1 MGVVVQRGVQGRAR
15 AAARAD
21 EELPGRG
28 GDAGRRD
35 GGRRPVGR
43 RWAAVLGAVLALGS
57 VTACTP
63 EGPDPDVA
71 AEALAEALTTG
82 TFDGV
87 PITGATAEEAA
98 AQRTAAFEGLAPW
111 QPTVT
116 AAEAEVTKDE
126 PDQATA
132 TLTFTWDVDASDTDW
147 TYETTARLTRGEE
160 EWTAAWSTYLLARDL
175 VPGETLAV
183 RRTPAARADVLGA
196 GGEPIVTSRDVFR
209 IGIDKTRV
217 AAPEQPAAAE
227 GLATALEMDPVAYAA
242 QVAAAGEKA
251 FVQAIVVRSG
261 DPAYDPGALGE
272 LPGVNVVA
280 GTLPLAPTRRFAR
293 PLLGTVGE
301 ATAEIVEE
309 SQGAVA
315 AGDVAGLSGLQRQ
328 YDAQLRGLP
337 GLAVVAVAAEGG
349 AERELFRSEP
359 VAGQPLVTT
368 LDVRLQDAAES
379 ILEPIEVPSAIVA
392 LRPSTGDVLVAASG
406 PGSAGL
412 STATVGK
419 YAPGSTLKVATSLA
433 LLRAGL
439 TPDSTLSCP
448 PTVAVEGRE
457 FRNYPGYPASAIGD
471 IPLRSALANSCNT
484 AFIGARDQVP
494 QEALASA
501 AASLGLGAAADVG
514 FPAFLGSVPAESE
527 GTDHA
532 ASMIGQGRTE
542 ASPLAMA
549 RVAASVGA
557 GALVT
562 PRLVVPPEG
571 GAVAPDAGTE
581 DAGASAAPSEAA
593 AASTA
598 TPVPLTAAE
607 AEALR
612 GLMRAFVT
620 EGGGDFLQDE
630 PGGEVLA
637 KSGTAQFGAADALQ
651 NHAWMIAVQDDL
663 AVAVFV
669 EVGDYGSTTSGPLLE
684 AFLAAVH
691 GG

>member
-1 MGVVVQRGVQGRAR
+1 MQ
-15 AAARAD
+15 
-21 EELPGRG
+21 
-28 GDAGRRD
+28 D
-35 GGRRPVGR
+35 GGRRSRPAGVVTEAGALPRRGEDGGPRALGR
-43 RWAAVLGAVLALGS
+43 GAVRRPLAAALGAVLALGWL
-57 VTACTP
+57 TACTS
-63 EGPDPDVA
+63 EGPDPEVTSD
-71 AEALAEALTTG
+71 ALAKALTTG
-82 TFDGV
+82 TFDKV
-87 PITGATAEEAA
+87 TLTGATAAEAA

-116 AAEAEVTKDE
+116 AAEPVVDDE
-126 PDQATA
+126 DPDKATA

-147 TYETTARLTRGEE
+147 TYETTARLTRAED
-160 EWTAAWSTYLLARDL
+160 EWEAAWSSYLLARDL

-261 DPAYDPGALGE
+261 DPAYDPDELGA

-309 SQGAVA
+309 SEGAVA
-315 AGDVAGLSGLQRQ
+315 AGDVTGLSGLQRQ

-337 GLAVVAVAAEGG
+337 GLAVVAVAADGV

-368 LDVRLQDAAES
+368 LDVRLQDAAET

-406 PGSAGL
+406 PGGAGL

-448 PTVAVEGRE
+448 PTTTVDGRE

-484 AFIGARDQVP
+484 AFIGARDQVS

-501 AASLGLGAAADVG
+501 AASLGLGAVADVG

-562 PRLVVPPEG
+562 PRLVLPPEG
-571 GAVAPDAGTE
+571 GAPVPGNAGAAE
-581 DAGASAAPSEAA
+581 DAGASAAPTEAA
-593 AASTA
+593 AASTS

-607 AEALR
+607 ADALR

-637 KSGTAQFGAADALQ
+637 KSGTAQFGPADALQ
-651 NHAWMIAVQDDL
+651 NHAWMIAVQGDL

>member
-1 MGVVVQRGVQGRAR
+1 MVQRGAQGQVGAARR
-15 AAARAD
+15 AAR
-21 EELPGRG
+21 RG
-28 GDAGRRD
+28 GGAGRRELL
-35 GGRRPVGR
+35 GG
-43 RWAAVLGAVLALGS
+43 VLGAVLALGTL
-57 VTACTP
+57 TACTP
-63 EGPDPDVA
+63 EGPDPQITAD
-71 AEALAEALTTG
+71 ALADALTTG
-82 TFDGV
+82 TFDEV
-87 PITGATAEEAA
+87 TLTGATAAEAA

-111 QPTVT
+111 RPTVT
-116 AAEAEVTKDE
+116 AAKAEVVEDE
-126 PDQATA
+126 PEKATA
-132 TLTFTWDVDASDTDW
+132 RLRFTWDVDASDTDW
-147 TYETTARLTRGEE
+147 TYETTARLTRVEDAWE
-160 EWTAAWSTYLLARDL
+160 AAWTSYLLAPDL
-175 VPGETLAV
+175 VPSETLTV
-183 RRTPAARADVLGA
+183 RRTAAARADVLGA
-196 GGEPIVTSRDVFR
+196 GGEPIVTSRDVVR

-217 AAPEQPAAAE
+217 APDQQQAAA
-227 GLATALEMDPVAYAA
+227 GLLVEALELEASSFGT
-242 QVAAAGEKA
+242 QVASAGEKA
-251 FVQAIVVRSG
+251 FVQAIVVRTG
-261 DPAYDPGALGE
+261 DPAYDVEALTAI
-272 LPGVNVVA
+272 PGVRAVPD
-280 GTLPLAPTRRFAR
+280 TLPLAPTRRFAR
-293 PLLGTVGE
+293 PLLGTVGD

-337 GLAVVAVAAEGG
+337 GLSVLAVAPEG
-349 AERELFRSEP
+349 AAQRELFRSEP

-368 LDVRLQDAAES
+368 LDVRLQDAAET
-379 ILEPIEVPSAIVA
+379 ILEPIEVPAAIVA

-419 YAPGSTLKVATSLA
+419 YPPGSTLKVATSLA

-448 PTVAVEGRE
+448 PTVTVEGRE

-471 IPLRSALANSCNT
+471 IPLRTALANSCNT

-501 AASLGLGAAADVG
+501 AASLGLGASADVG

-549 RVAASVGA
+549 RLAASVAVGS
-557 GALVT
+557 LVT
-562 PRLVVPPEG
+562 PRLVLPPEG
-571 GAVAPDAGTE
+571 GAVPADAGAE
-581 DAGASAAPSEAA
+581 DAGAAAPSEAA
-593 AASTA
+593 AGSTA

-607 AEALR
+607 ADALR

-620 EGGGDFLQDE
+620 EGGGDFLQDA
-630 PGGEVLA
+630 PGPEVLA
-637 KSGTAQFGAADALQ
+637 KSGTAQFGPADALQ
-651 NHAWMIAVQDDL
+651 NHAWMIAVQGDL

-684 AFLAAVH
+684 AFLAAVN